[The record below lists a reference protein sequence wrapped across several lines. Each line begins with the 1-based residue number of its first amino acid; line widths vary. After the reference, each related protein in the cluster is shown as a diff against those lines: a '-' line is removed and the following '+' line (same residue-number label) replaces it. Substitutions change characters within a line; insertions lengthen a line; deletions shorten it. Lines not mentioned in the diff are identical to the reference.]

1 MLKYVNT
8 YFFRYY
14 GLLSTYHLPVIPAHY
29 FITIPHFHYP

>member
-14 GLLSTYHLPVIPAHY
+14 SWLSTYHLPDIPRHY
-29 FITIPHFHYP
+29 FITIPNSLYP